1 MSKIEFIGSIT
12 QEDLMRAD
20 KPTIEMIKSQAL
32 VRCRDC
38 THSDSVGI
46 KISGTTYCKEH
57 RRYMDT
63 DGFCSLGDRRETL

>member
-12 QEDLMRAD
+12 QEDLARAD
-20 KPTIEMIKSQAL
+20 KSTIEMIKSQAL

-38 THSDSVGI
+38 KKHSDSAGI

-63 DGFCSLGDRRETL
+63 DGFCSLGDMR